1 MATRARNKECATN
14 EKGSQVLDR
23 LDMFITLAT
32 ERHFGRA
39 AEKCGI
45 SQPSLSAALK
55 QLEGE
60 LGVQLVVR
68 GSRFE
73 GLTPE
78 GARVL
83 GWAKRIV
90 SDARTLRDEMRSLRH
105 GLSGDLR
112 LGVVPTALPVVTR
125 LTAPFLARH
134 PNVRMQVLSRTS
146 TQILDQI
153 DSLQLDAG
161 VTYLDNEPLGRH
173 VAEPLF
179 SEDYCLLVP
188 TGHSLSGRTDLSWGA
203 LSDQPLCLLT
213 PDMQNRRI
221 IDQALAQAGVQVAPR
236 LESNSLI
243 LLAAHVRAGP
253 WVSVVTHDVAAIF
266 EMDGAL
272 CAVPLSGGPKP
283 RKVGLVA
290 PLRDPYTPV
299 LAALLTE
306 ARRLGLRD

>member
-1 MATRARNKECATN
+1 M
-14 EKGSQVLDR
+14 LDR
-23 LDMFITLAT
+23 LEMFIALAS

-60 LGVQLVVR
+60 LGVQLVQR

-83 GWAKRIV
+83 DWAKRIV
-90 SDARTLRDEMRSLRH
+90 ADTRTLRDEMRAVRS

-134 PNVRMQVLSRTS
+134 TNVRLQILSRTS
-146 TQILDQI
+146 TEILDQI
-153 DSLQLDAG
+153 DTLRLDAG
-161 VTYLDNEPLGRH
+161 VTYLDNEPLGR
-173 VAEPLF
+173 VVSEPLF
-179 SEDYCLLVP
+179 SEEYCLLCRRENPVAA
-188 TGHSLSGRTDLSWGA
+188 RTELAWSDLS
-203 LSDQPLCLLT
+203 DMPLCLLT

-221 IDQALAQAGVQVAPR
+221 IDQALALAGVQAAPR

-243 LLAAHVRAGP
+243 VLAAHVRAGP
-253 WVSVVTHDVAAIF
+253 WVSVVTRDVAATF
-266 EMDGAL
+266 AKDGAL
-272 CAVPLSGGPKP
+272 CAVSLSGGPAP
-283 RKVGLVA
+283 RQIGLVA
-290 PLRDPYTPV
+290 PLRDPHTPV

-306 ARRLGLRD
+306 ARRVGRVP

>member
-1 MATRARNKECATN
+1 
-14 EKGSQVLDR
+14 VLDR
-23 LDMFITLAT
+23 LEMFIALAS

-83 GWAKRIV
+83 DWAKRIV
-90 SDARTLRDEMRSLRH
+90 ADTRTLRDEMRNVRH
-105 GLSGDLR
+105 GLSGNLR
-112 LGVVPTALPVVTR
+112 LGVVPTALPVITR

-134 PNVRMQVLSRTS
+134 QNVRLQVLSRTS
-146 TQILDQI
+146 TEILDQI

-161 VTYLDNEPLGRH
+161 VTYLDNEPLGR
-173 VAEPLF
+173 VVSEPLF
-179 SEDYCLLVP
+179 TEAYCLITRHDTPLAAR
-188 TGHSLSGRTDLSWGA
+188 GSLSWADLSD
-203 LSDQPLCLLT
+203 LPLCLLT

-221 IDQALAQAGVQVAPR
+221 IDHALVQAGVQAAPR

-243 LLAAHVRAGP
+243 VLAAHVRAGP
-253 WVSVVTHDVAAIF
+253 WVSIVTRDVAATF
-266 EMDGAL
+266 ASDGAL
-272 CAVPLSGGPKP
+272 VALPLADGPAP
-283 RKVGLVA
+283 RQLGLVA
-290 PLRDPYTPV
+290 PLRDPHTPV

-306 ARRLGLRD
+306 ARRMTRQA